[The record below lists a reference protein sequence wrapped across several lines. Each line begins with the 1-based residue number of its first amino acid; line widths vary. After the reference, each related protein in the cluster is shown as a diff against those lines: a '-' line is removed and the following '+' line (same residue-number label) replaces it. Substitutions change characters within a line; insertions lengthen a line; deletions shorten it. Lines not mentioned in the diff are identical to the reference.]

1 MPTRFGTPCTRGSSG
16 TRSRKTARPPTAL
29 KAPCETGP
37 SGSGSGRRHLF
48 DLREVVED
56 DDNVVVLVHITAR
69 GRASGLEVEFRFYAQ
84 FTLRDGKVIRIYDHE
99 EREAALEA
107 AGLTG

>member
-1 MPTRFGTPCTRGSSG
+1 M
-16 TRSRKTARPPTAL
+16 

-37 SGSGSGRRHLF
+37 SGSGLGGAPVRPGG
-48 DLREVVED
+48 VED

-84 FTLRDGKVIRIYDHE
+84 FTLRDGKVTRIYDHE